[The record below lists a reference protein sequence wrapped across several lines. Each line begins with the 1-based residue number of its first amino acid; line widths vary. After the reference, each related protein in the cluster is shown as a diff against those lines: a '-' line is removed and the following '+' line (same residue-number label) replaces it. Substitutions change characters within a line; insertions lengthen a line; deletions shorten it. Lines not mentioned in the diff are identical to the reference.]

1 MHVES
6 DSAYA
11 IHYNLERVDQH
22 QRSGTF
28 LKCPS
33 IEVINYILKVEIRNT
48 IVKTAP
54 NHIVNYG
61 KVIEKRIWS

>member
-28 LKCPS
+28 LERPF
-33 IEVINYILKVEIRNT
+33 IEVINCILKVEIRNT